1 LSKQTLVV
9 IAAAV
14 ILFAVAIGASL
25 AFIGG
30 DDDSD
35 DNVHTMPGGQT
46 MTEPM
51 ETSPDM
57 GDQMP

>member
-1 LSKQTLVV
+1 LNKQTLVV
-9 IAAAV
+9 IAVAV

-30 DDDSD
+30 DDSD